1 MIRIHDHTIHLR
13 KEPAMADAAFFD
25 SQVLS
30 VMILALLIFFAR
42 VTDVTIGT
50 MRIIFVSRG
59 FRFIAAC
66 AGFFE
71 ILIWLFA
78 LSQIMANLDS
88 WINYVAYAGGFAVG
102 NFIGITIEQK
112 LALGYLVVRII
123 AQRDGTT
130 LEGDLR
136 KANFVVTSVDADG
149 GRGPVKILFTIV
161 KRSTLPQVV
170 GLIKSTNPLAY
181 YTVEDLRSVS
191 SPGPL
196 PLGGSRIFH
205 FPSLRKGK

>member
-1 MIRIHDHTIHLR
+1 
-13 KEPAMADAAFFD
+13 MADAAFFD
-25 SQVLS
+25 SQLFSLV
-30 VMILALLIFFAR
+30 ILPLLIFLAR
-42 VTDVTIGT
+42 ITDVTIGT

-78 LSQIMANLDS
+78 IGQIMNNLDS

-102 NFIGITIEQK
+102 TYIGVTIERWV
-112 LALGYLVVRII
+112 ALGYLVVRII
-123 AQRDGTT
+123 TQRDGTE
-130 LEGDLR
+130 LEENLR
-136 KANFVVTSVDADG
+136 KANFVVTSVDAEG
-149 GRGPVKILFTIV
+149 GRGPVKILFTILKRKALPTMV
-161 KRSTLPQVV
+161 K
-170 GLIKSTNPLAY
+170 LIKSTNPLAY
-181 YTVEDLRSVS
+181 YTIEDLRSVS

-196 PLGGSRIFH
+196 PFGGGKAFR

>member
-1 MIRIHDHTIHLR
+1 MISIHDLTVHLR

-42 VTDVTIGT
+42 VADVTIGT

-88 WINYVAYAGGFAVG
+88 WINFVAYASGFAVG
-102 NFIGITIEQK
+102 NFIGITIEQR

-123 AQRDGTT
+123 TQRDGTA
-130 LEGDLR
+130 LEENLR

-149 GRGPVKILFTIV
+149 GRGPVKILFTILKRKALPTMV
-161 KRSTLPQVV
+161 K
-170 GLIKSTNPLAY
+170 LIKSINPQAY
-181 YTVEDLRSVS
+181 YTIEDLRSVS
-191 SPGPL
+191 SPGPRTF
-196 PLGGSRIFH
+196 GGSKAFH
-205 FPSLRKGK
+205 LPSLRKGK

>member
-1 MIRIHDHTIHLR
+1 
-13 KEPAMADAAFFD
+13 MADAAFFD
-25 SQVLS
+25 SQLFSLV
-30 VMILALLIFFAR
+30 ILPLLIFLAR
-42 VTDVTIGT
+42 ITDVTIGT

-78 LSQIMANLDS
+78 IGQIMNNLDS

-102 NFIGITIEQK
+102 TYIGVTIERWV
-112 LALGYLVVRII
+112 ALGYLVVRII
-123 AQRDGTT
+123 TQRDGTI
-130 LEGDLR
+130 LEGNLR
-136 KANFVVTSVDADG
+136 NADFLVTSVDAEG
-149 GRGPVKILFTIV
+149 GRGPVKILYTIV
-161 KRSTLPQVV
+161 KRKMLPQVV
-170 GLIKSTNPLAY
+170 RLINSTNPLAY
-181 YTVEDLRSVS
+181 YTIEDLRSVS

-196 PLGGSRIFH
+196 QLEKTRIFH

>member
-1 MIRIHDHTIHLR
+1 
-13 KEPAMADAAFFD
+13 MADAAFFD
-25 SQVLS
+25 SQLFS
-30 VMILALLIFFAR
+30 LMILPLLIFFAR

-78 LSQIMANLDS
+78 IGQIMNNLDS
-88 WINYVAYAGGFAVG
+88 WINYMAYAGGFAVG
-102 NFIGITIEQK
+102 NYIGITIEQR

-123 AQRDGTT
+123 TQRDGTT
-130 LEGDLR
+130 LDENLR
-136 KANFVVTSVDADG
+136 KANFVVTSMEAQG
-149 GRGPVKILFTIV
+149 GRGPVKILYTIV
-161 KRSTLPQVV
+161 KRNTLPHVV
-170 GLIKSTNPLAY
+170 ELIKSTNPLAY